1 MSILLSAALSAV
13 LLLQQAAPAAQ
24 STQDPTDVEG
34 LVVTARPQPAKEAI
48 TGFVASVSAESG
60 NGRLARWDRKVCPGT
75 IGLKPAY
82 AQLMIDRIATTAV
95 KVGLE
100 VGEPGCKANMIIVGT
115 DDSAALVGNIV
126 KENPD
131 AFGKFD
137 GAVSRGRRHLDAFVV
152 SQDPVRWWHVTTRV
166 SADGEK
172 YASGESIRIR
182 DASRLHATTRD
193 DFSHVV
199 IVMDARRMGRLKIAA
214 LADYIAM
221 VGLAQIEPEAKTDG
235 VNTILNLFSDRAA
248 GLPPPD
254 GLTDWD
260 IAYLKGLYTARRD
273 APRGAAQERDVVR
286 TMSDEL
292 GGAPKK
298 ADKKD

>member
-1 MSILLSAALSAV
+1 MSILLAAAASAAL
-13 LLLQQAAPAAQ
+13 LLAPAAPPA
-24 STQDPTDVEG
+24 SEATDVEAV
-34 LVVTARPQPAKEAI
+34 VVTARQQPARDAI

-75 IGLKPAY
+75 IGLKPVY
-82 AQLMIDRIATTAV
+82 AQMMIDRIAATAV
-95 KVGLE
+95 QVGLE

-115 DDSAALVGNIV
+115 DNSPALVANIV

-137 GAVSRGRRHLDAFVV
+137 GGVSRGRRHLEAFVV
-152 SQDPVRWWHVTTRV
+152 SEEPVRWWHVTTRV

-172 YASGESIRIR
+172 YSAGESIRIR
-182 DASRLHATTRD
+182 DAGRLHATTRD

-199 IVMDARRMGRLKIAA
+199 IVMDARRMGALKIAA

-235 VNTILNLFSDRAA
+235 VPTILNLFADKKA
-248 GLPPPD
+248 GLTPAE

-260 IAYLKGLYTARRD
+260 IAYLKGLYAARRD

-286 TMSDEL
+286 TMSDSL
-292 GGAPKK
+292 GAAKTEGR
-298 ADKKD
+298 AD